1 MTVKGL
7 NENRWQKQNLYG
19 KMIQKQIFFCKKK
32 KKTPRE
38 IVKTEDEQKI
48 FGFNVFKMQ

>member
-1 MTVKGL
+1 MAEVEFIWKDDTKTNIL
-7 NENRWQKQNLYG
+7 LQ
-19 KMIQKQIFFCKKK
+19 KK